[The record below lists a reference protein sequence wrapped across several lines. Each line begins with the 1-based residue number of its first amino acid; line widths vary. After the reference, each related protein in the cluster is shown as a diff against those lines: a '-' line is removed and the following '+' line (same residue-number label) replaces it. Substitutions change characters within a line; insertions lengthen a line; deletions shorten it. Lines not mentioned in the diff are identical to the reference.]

1 MKVNIRC
8 PFRIEHDAASVWAD
22 PGAVIALLLRCV
34 LSQLSVE
41 RDPAVFENLD
51 ARPVSDRA
59 GRRKIQKRT
68 KIDAAQV
75 FKKVH
80 ICLLHR
86 LSDQLHL
93 HHRGTGRKI
102 QLTSYINFSPEIHIV
117 SRYIVVRKSDIMK
130 KCGVRQSFSALGR
143 PHDNAIAESFFASFK
158 KEEAYRRE
166 YTSEQSYRKSVEQ
179 YIRFYNELRPHRT
192 LKYKTPQ
199 AFEEAYRERL

>member
-1 MKVNIRC
+1 MEVNIRC
-8 PFRIEHDAASVWAD
+8 PFRIERDAASVRAD

-80 ICLLHR
+80 ICLLYR
-86 LSDQLHL
+86 LSNQLYL

-102 QLTSYINFSPEIHIV
+102 QLTSYINFSPEIHAV
-117 SRYIVVRKSDIMK
+117 SQYIVVWKFGIIK
-130 KCGVRQSFSALGR
+130 KCRLFGHQNGHPAFRKMNKKAGCPTVFKRWEKNQ
-143 PHDNAIAESFFASFK
+143 NAN
-158 KEEAYRRE
+158 
-166 YTSEQSYRKSVEQ
+166 Q
-179 YIRFYNELRPHRT
+179 
-192 LKYKTPQ
+192 
-199 AFEEAYRERL
+199 